1 MSYKKDT
8 WKDREMY
15 VVKSNE
21 LIQHSRYSLTLQQQR
36 ILLFAI
42 SKIKPTDTVDTEYE
56 FSIAELCRVCGLNL
70 DAGGYYYSSIKE
82 DLLKLTNREWGL
94 LPDGSEKTISWI
106 GDVEMRPADAT
117 VKIRF
122 NPNMEPFLFE
132 LKQRYTQYK
141 LETVLVFKNAYSVRL
156 YELLRSYT
164 TQKNIDNYMPKVKT
178 LTVEE
183 LRKRLD
189 VKGYE
194 AWYDFERYVIRKAV
208 VEINECAEDINIT
221 YYANRKGRKME
232 SITFT
237 IATAETKQRVKAR
250 LTKRGRLDKHLE

>member
-1 MSYKKDT
+1 MSYKT
-8 WKDREMY
+8 EAWKSREMY

-21 LIQHSRYSLTLQQQR
+21 LIQKSRYSLTLQQQR
-36 ILLFAI
+36 IVLFAI

-56 FSIAELCRVCGLNL
+56 FSIAELCRVCGLNI

-82 DLLKLTNREWGL
+82 DLIRLTNREWGL

-132 LKQRYTQYK
+132 LKERYTQYK
-141 LETVLVFKNAYSVRL
+141 LETVLVFKNAYSIRL
-156 YELLRSYT
+156 YELLRSFT
-164 TQKNIDNYMPKVKT
+164 TQKYLADYMPKIKT
-178 LTVEE
+178 ISIEE
-183 LRKRLD
+183 LRTRLD

-194 AWYDFERYVIRKAV
+194 KWYDFERYVIRKAV
-208 VEINECAEDINIT
+208 VEINEYADDISIQ

-237 IATAETKQRVKAR
+237 IAPAQLKQRVKAK
-250 LTKRGRLDKHLE
+250 LTKKERLDKHLD